1 MKFTD
6 YLDRLFKAAKDHLPV
21 VIERDF
27 NVWAVDRGSKKIN
40 RKENKLLQAMSCI
53 DIVLLNTGNEPTN
66 EKDEKSSIV
75 VLTLQSK

>member
-6 YLDRLFKAAKDHLPV
+6 YLDRLFKV

-40 RKENKLLQAMSCI
+40 RKENELLQAMSCI

-66 EKDEKSSIV
+66 EKDE
-75 VLTLQSK
+75 SK